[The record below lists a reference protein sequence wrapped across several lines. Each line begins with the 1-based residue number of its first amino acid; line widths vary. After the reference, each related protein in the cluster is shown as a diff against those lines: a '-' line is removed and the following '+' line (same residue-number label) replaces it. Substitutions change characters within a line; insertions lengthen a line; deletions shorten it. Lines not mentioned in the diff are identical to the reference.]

1 LDFLDPKSKSY
12 KDFLQRL
19 KDGDNQAWTYL
30 TNEFGTRL
38 YNYLRRK
45 LPDPQDIEDVLS
57 ETMAAAVRAIPTFD
71 GNVTLTTFLFSLANH
86 KIADF
91 WRKRQATSE
100 LTELV
105 IDHSQSNA
113 SVEFQELL
121 TQIDPLH
128 REVLLMR
135 YHVGLGVDEIAV
147 VLERTYKATE
157 SLLSRARMELRKVMD
172 KARLEDDD

>member
-1 LDFLDPKSKSY
+1 
-12 KDFLQRL
+12 
-19 KDGDNQAWTYL
+19 
-30 TNEFGTRL
+30 
-38 YNYLRRK
+38 
-45 LPDPQDIEDVLS
+45 
-57 ETMAAAVRAIPTFD
+57 M
-71 GNVTLTTFLFSLANH
+71 ANH